1 MPIGIVDGWSNILHV
16 GLGGNSGQYG
26 DRTPAIFSWPGTTQ
40 LAIHSAING
49 NKEYPMDP
57 DPIPINQ
64 WTRVDM
70 SQLCRSDGVYQ
81 FTLQIAGTIVHQI
94 TNTDA
99 REFLDVK
106 VYTGDNF
113 YPAANAKIAN
123 LTIETFPD
131 NINTVP
137 TLTPTLLPATSSTT
151 SYSTTTVQSTYN
163 TQTSKTSTSTITSTT
178 QNLMTTT
185 SMTTPLTTGDSLNII
200 YTSYGI

>member
-1 MPIGIVDGWSNILHV
+1 MPIGIVDEWSNILHV

-26 DRTPAIFSWPGTTQ
+26 DRTPAIFFWPGSTKI
-40 LAIHSAING
+40 AIHSAING

-131 NINTVP
+131 NINTV
-137 TLTPTLLPATSSTT
+137 LTPTLLPATSSTT

-163 TQTSKTSTSTITSTT
+163 TQTSKTSTTTITSTT